1 MKHSKKIAS
10 ILMVL
15 VMVFAIAVTA
25 FAEETGT
32 ITVDSPKADTT
43 YVAYKIFDVVYDTAT
58 PKHYAH
64 TIAYDSEWLSAVQG
78 YNGVSLSNLV
88 TDADGIMFYVVTQIA
103 NFSAPDFAV
112 ALKSAASGKHGVTL
126 QAKADGT
133 VSASGLPLGYYF
145 VTSSTGALCNL
156 TTTNPDV
163 TIHDNNDIP
172 FEKVVDQQS
181 VDVGT
186 TVNYTITGKV
196 PDYTGF
202 ETYAYLIT
210 DTMSEGL
217 TFSKYIKVT
226 VGGVDVTS
234 SCTIAYDVGGNAYKF
249 TVSIP
254 VMNY

>member
-88 TDADGIMFYVVTQIA
+88 TDADGNEFYVVTQNA
-103 NFSAPDFAV
+103 NFSAP
-112 ALKSAASGKHGVTL
+112 
-126 QAKADGT
+126 
-133 VSASGLPLGYYF
+133 
-145 VTSSTGALCNL
+145 
-156 TTTNPDV
+156 
-163 TIHDNNDIP
+163 
-172 FEKVVDQQS
+172 
-181 VDVGT
+181 
-186 TVNYTITGKV
+186 
-196 PDYTGF
+196 
-202 ETYAYLIT
+202 
-210 DTMSEGL
+210 
-217 TFSKYIKVT
+217 
-226 VGGVDVTS
+226 
-234 SCTIAYDVGGNAYKF
+234 
-249 TVSIP
+249 
-254 VMNY
+254 